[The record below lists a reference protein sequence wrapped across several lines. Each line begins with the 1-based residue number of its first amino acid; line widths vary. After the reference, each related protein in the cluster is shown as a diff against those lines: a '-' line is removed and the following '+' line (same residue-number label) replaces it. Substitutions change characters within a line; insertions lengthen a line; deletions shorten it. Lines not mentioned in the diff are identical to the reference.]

1 MEKYEVIQIDCF
13 RKFLTWKGL
22 YKIKFKYEKKAGY
35 RTINSKISVTKICRK
50 KWKKYTKVLLVLI
63 SVLLNFE

>member
-35 RTINSKISVTKICRK
+35 RTINSKISVTISRK
-50 KWKKYTKVLLVLI
+50 KWKKYAKVLLVLI